1 MLKNVTKDSLF
12 SYNSMKLMEMF
23 IDETDETFGVEAV
36 SVVEN
41 PAIES
46 NFVALKQQNFV
57 ELAEVNAEKR
67 ELLGAA
73 LIPEKPILRVDD
85 DGNEYYIFFSKET
98 IRKARELFAK
108 RKYNDKA
115 TLEHAKPIKGMT
127 VVESW
132 IVEDKQKDKSAI
144 YGLDVPVG
152 TWVISM
158 KADND
163 EVYQL
168 AKDGKVKGFSIEG
181 FFSDKEDKPMTE
193 LEMLKQI
200 YKELNI

>member
-115 TLEHAKPIKGMT
+115 TLEHANPIKGMT

-181 FFSDKEDKPMTE
+181 FFSDKKDKPMTE

>member
-1 MLKNVTKDSLF
+1 
-12 SYNSMKLMEMF
+12 MKLMEMF

-115 TLEHAKPIKGMT
+115 TLEHANPIKGMT

-181 FFSDKEDKPMTE
+181 FFSDKKDKPMTE